1 MNKKILC
8 AVLFCLTAPL
18 WGAQTESLSCAVER
32 AAFQAKQEKIS
43 LKQEAHAR
51 FATAADFY
59 SQTRVGEYVDSL
71 VSEQVFK
78 SVGPENSDLVW
89 QVVSVHVPQ
98 EAYEACWTAL
108 DKMGKLNFSANRRAV
123 NGKIKESHNLDT
135 HTFRW
140 KEIVY
145 RLEGTGSHLF
155 SIKAPLDGNVLHG
168 AHSADKWAKSF
179 QITFCADVKGKPRG
193 EMFQTLKKVSS
204 PLLTLEEESV
214 SGSFEKHETIV
225 KEISLA
231 WPF

>member
-1 MNKKILC
+1 M
-8 AVLFCLTAPL
+8 
-18 WGAQTESLSCAVER
+18 
-32 AAFQAKQEKIS
+32 
-43 LKQEAHAR
+43 
-51 FATAADFY
+51 
-59 SQTRVGEYVDSL
+59 GEYVDSL

-193 EMFQTLKKVSS
+193 EMFQTLKKVSP
-204 PLLTLEEESV
+204 PLLTLEEKSV
-214 SGSFEKHETIV
+214 SGSFEKHETFV

>member
-59 SQTRVGEYVDSL
+59 SQTSVGEYVDSL

-179 QITFCADVKGKPRG
+179 QITF
-193 EMFQTLKKVSS
+193 
-204 PLLTLEEESV
+204 ESV
-214 SGSFEKHETIV
+214 ETDFIRFACRYHGTV
-225 KEISLA
+225 ICQLHDFTGFTARRSAHIDNPCSLRYIYR
-231 WPF
+231 